1 MTRCQV
7 VQPCC
12 VIVTLVA
19 DGEIDGR
26 PASKNVLPVASD
38 SPEKPGPT
46 SPKIESSLM
55 IWVASAGALSALPC
69 ESNVF
74 RLILQSAFLSL
85 YFCNARL
92 MPLTMFWPSAPA
104 SPVSA
109 PRNAR
114 FLPHSALFEPLSPLE
129 LLLSSEDPQALRVRA
144 ATPTSA
150 ARPRRDFLE
159 RIIFPP
165 L

>member
-1 MTRCQV
+1 MTRCHV
-7 VQPCC
+7 VQFCW

-19 DGEIDGR
+19 EGEIDGR
-26 PASKNVLPVASD
+26 PASKKVLPVASD

-74 RLILQSAFLSL
+74 RPILQSAFLAVYSSR
-85 YFCNARL
+85 ASL
-92 MPLTMFWPSAPA
+92 MPLTMFWPRAPA
-104 SPVSA
+104 SPVRA

-114 FLPHSALFEPLSPLE
+114 FLPHRALFELPLSPLE
-129 LLLSSEDPQALRVRA
+129 LLSSLLEPQALRV
-144 ATPTSA
+144 SA
-150 ARPRRDFLE
+150 AIPANATRPR
-159 RIIFPP
+159 
-165 L
+165 